1 MLLDTLMDAVLNS
14 LMEEVGQ
21 SNQQLQMH
29 GKRLP

>member
-1 MLLDTLMDAVLNS
+1 LLDALMDAVLNS

-21 SNQQLQMH
+21 SHQHLQIH